1 MILGRS
7 VGPVSSGP
15 SSFFVASLKLFLVYL
30 KFYNFLLDLPTASQ
44 VKLRGSSIKQLGKVD
59 RFIFQVLHLVE
70 VSVQNGS
77 VHLSFLEDKL
87 LFHKVLTFLHFLF
100 VHESQNVKNRRRLRE
115 TLFRVIFDRF
125 LVLRRCPGV
134 TFFALFQVLYQS
146 LDKVFGLRVNVFIK
160 RIHLFGLSGEGLEEF
175 KSISHEVIEFAVFFL
190 DVRVAFDE
198 ICSVFGRVSKV
209 LMGGFGFSFEF
220 LDTFEVPFEVLPLS
234 FKIELKLEGVIKCR
248 DLDDFEKFFHGF
260 YGKERISK
268 EIILERMGK
277 R

>member
-7 VGPVSSGP
+7 VRPVSSGP
-15 SSFFVASLKLFLVYL
+15 SSFFVATLKLLLVNL

-44 VKLRGSSIKQLGKVD
+44 VQLRGSSIKQLEKVG
-59 RFIFQVLHLVE
+59 RFIFQAFHLVE

-100 VHESQNVKNRRRLRE
+100 VHESQNVKNCRRLRE

-125 LVLRRCPGV
+125 LMLRRCPGV
-134 TFFALFQVLYQS
+134 AFFALLQVLYQS

-160 RIHLFGLSGEGLEEF
+160 SIHLFGLGVDGLEEF
-175 KSISHEVIEFAVFFL
+175 KSIGHEVIEFAVFFL
-190 DVRVAFDE
+190 DAGVAFDE

-209 LMGGFGFSFEF
+209 VMGGFGFGFEF
-220 LDTFEVPFEVLPLS
+220 FEAFEVPFEVVPLS
-234 FKIELKLEGVIKCR
+234 FKIELKLEGVVKCR
-248 DLDDFEKFFHGF
+248 DLDDFEKFFHGLC
-260 YGKERISK
+260 GKERISK
-268 EIILERMGK
+268 EIILERKGK